1 MTNEPT
7 GANKRDVL
15 EMQVLVSHEKRE
27 EDQPVEAGKVELRE
41 GAVRS
46 DYGNKSFGQSVE

>member
-7 GANKRDVL
+7 GANNRDVL

-46 DYGNKSFGQSVE
+46 DYGNKSFG